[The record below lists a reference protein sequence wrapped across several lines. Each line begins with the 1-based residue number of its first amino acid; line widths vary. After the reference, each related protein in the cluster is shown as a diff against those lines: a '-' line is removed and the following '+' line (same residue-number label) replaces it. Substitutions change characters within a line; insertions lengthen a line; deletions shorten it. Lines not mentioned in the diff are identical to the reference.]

1 MSRVRV
7 PEGVPGYAFGW
18 TKGSPG
24 RVQEDTEP
32 APQAPN
38 SRQSP
43 AEAGLA
49 RRGGAAK
56 RESFRP
62 WAEARDAELAT
73 TTARWSSGQD
83 GGLSRRKREFDSP
96 TGHHPQKSGAFLG
109 PPRDLNSC
117 GGGKAT
123 ARAAGLPAR
132 RNKTR
137 CAGLLFRI
145 RAPKRFKLLRRRQS
159 HRSRRRTSGEK
170 MRLHRRHEHH

>member
-1 MSRVRV
+1 MKTKRVSFS
-7 PEGVPGYAFGW
+7 G
-18 TKGSPG
+18 G
-24 RVQEDTEP
+24 RAAERLSLS
-32 APQAPN
+32 AC
-38 SRQSP
+38 
-43 AEAGLA
+43 AEA
-49 RRGGAAK
+49 K
-56 RESFRP
+56 
-62 WAEARDAELAT
+62 DTKLAT

-96 TGHHPQKSGAFLG
+96 TGHHVERSRHRSVSARRGENSAKSAPFSLAKQNPLRWAFVSNKG

-132 RNKTR
+132 RNKTC

-145 RAPKRFKLLRRRQS
+145 RAPKRFKILRRRQS